1 MSDIVFGLMLT
12 LIGMGIVLLTLV
24 TLQMVIMLLG
34 AADRW
39 ASRRPVTVPAAPPAA
54 AAADAIPADV
64 VAAIAAAV
72 TVALRE
78 PVRIHHIHIHQDE
91 TQAAWSRIGR
101 LDIMRSHSTG
111 SAKF

>member
-12 LIGMGIVLLTLV
+12 LIGMGIVVLTLF
-24 TLQMVIMLLG
+24 TLQVVIMLMG

-39 ASRRPVTVPAAPPAA
+39 ASRRPATA
-54 AAADAIPADV
+54 AAADNAIPADV
-64 VAAIAAAV
+64 LAAIAAAV

>member
-12 LIGMGIVLLTLV
+12 LIGMGIVVLTLF
-24 TLQMVIMLLG
+24 TLQLVIMLMG

-39 ASRRPVTVPAAPPAA
+39 AARRPAAAPAAPPV
-54 AAADAIPADV
+54 AADDGIPADV

-72 TVALRE
+72 IVALRE
-78 PVRIHHIHIHQDE
+78 PIRIHHIHIHQDE

>member
-1 MSDIVFGLMLT
+1 MINWLSQI
-12 LIGMGIVLLTLV
+12 
-24 TLQMVIMLLG
+24 
-34 AADRW
+34 
-39 ASRRPVTVPAAPPAA
+39 ASVSFFNICTVPQRKG
-54 AAADAIPADV
+54 
-64 VAAIAAAV
+64 AAIAAAV